1 MAKDSVE
8 SCYNNPVSP
17 YSLTHSTDDYIVTTE
32 LFEGPLDLL
41 LDLIEKAQLD
51 VTRLALAQVTDQY
64 LAYLHTIREQDAEQ
78 VSSFLVI
85 AAKLLQIKSEA
96 LLPRP
101 PEREP
106 SEEDPAEALARQL
119 IAYRKFKRAAEWLLQ
134 RVESHQQT
142 YQRIAAPPKTESKL
156 DMTGITLDDLVEA
169 ALSVYRAMN
178 EIPMLNTVV
187 AVPKIT
193 LREKIQLILANLQ
206 VTSQQS
212 FRALLGQSHS
222 RLDAVVTFLA
232 ILELIK
238 RKIVAVEQDK
248 LFSDIIIQPLSDW
261 NPGEEFDLEFGD

>member
-1 MAKDSVE
+1 VK
-8 SCYNNPVSP
+8 SCYNNPVPPYPYRHSP
-17 YSLTHSTDDYIVTTE
+17 DDYIVTTD

-51 VTRLALAQVTDQY
+51 ITRLALAQVTDQY
-64 LAYLHTIREQDAEQ
+64 LAYLHKISEQNAEE

-101 PEREP
+101 TEREP
-106 SEEDPAEALARQL
+106 SEEDPGEALARQL

-134 RVESHQQT
+134 RFENHQQT
-142 YQRIAAPPKTESKL
+142 YLRIAAPPKTEGRV
-156 DMTGITLDDLVEA
+156 DMSGITLNDLVEA
-169 ALSVYRAMN
+169 ALSVYRARN
-178 EIPMLNTVV
+178 EIPLLNTVV

-193 LREKIQLILANLQ
+193 LREKIQLIMANLKA
-206 VTSQQS
+206 TGQQS
-212 FRALLGQSHS
+212 FRALLGGKHT
-222 RLDAVVTFLA
+222 RLDTVVTFLA

-238 RKIVAVEQDK
+238 RKIVTVEQDK

-261 NPGEEFDLEFGD
+261 NPGEDFDLEFGD